1 MENQFV
7 MEESMKIV
15 NQVIKMV
22 DNYYGKVYGEYVRD
36 CVVTRQKDPLCPV
49 NYKEI
54 KVHFPMQVD
63 WDHFKDELLKVYPR
77 CLMSDSGCDL
87 IVHGTK
93 ITTMFITIGDRPS
106 FDYDVNRL
114 HYDGKAISTC
124 YKRAFGTYARSGNVI
139 LPSFHDAEGL
149 LKELYENILNKK
161 ATLLECGYEKLM
173 KGYNHHFET
182 VKDRTEIWDLNQM
195 IRDGW
200 TIYYKHLIIKKV
212 INDAW
217 IKEYFVPLRQKPV
230 AKDVANITNATLL
243 NLSKHIIESQENC
256 IKQFIIMLKQNHIF
270 ECTIEKLFLDN
281 PIIALNLMETYL
293 SNK

>member
-7 MEESMKIV
+7 MEESMKII

-22 DNYYGKVYGEYVRD
+22 DNYYGKVHGEYVRD
-36 CVVTRQKDPLCPV
+36 CVVTRQKDPLCSV

-77 CLMSDSGCDL
+77 CLMSDSQCDL

-93 ITTMFITIGDRPS
+93 ITTMSITIGDRPS

-114 HYDGKAISTC
+114 HYDGKVIS
-124 YKRAFGTYARSGNVI
+124 TYARSGNVI
-139 LPSFHDAEGL
+139 LPSFHKAEGL

-161 ATLLECGYEKLM
+161 ATLLECGFEKLM
-173 KGYNHHFET
+173 KGYDNHFSTIE
-182 VKDRTEIWDLNQM
+182 DRTEIWDLNQM

-200 TIYYKHLIIKKV
+200 TIYYKNMMIKKV
-212 INDAW
+212 INNVW
-217 IKEYFVPLRQKPV
+217 IKEYFVPLRQKPIV
-230 AKDVANITNATLL
+230 NITNATLVD
-243 NLSKHIIESQENC
+243 LSKHIIESQDNC
-256 IKQFIIMLKQNHIF
+256 IKQFIIMLKQNNIF
-270 ECTIEKLFLDN
+270 ESTIEKLFLDN

-293 SNK
+293 SKK